1 MEDILEK
8 KLAEAEE
15 KEENAQYVTFTI
27 EEETYGVDV
36 LKVEGIIGMT
46 QITHVPH
53 SLKFMKGVINLR
65 GSVVPVVDMRIKFNM
80 DVKEYDQFTVI
91 LIVVVKGRQIGMVVD
106 AVSDVMAIP
115 VGQIQETPHFSTKI
129 ETDYIKGIGNIDEQ
143 LIIVL
148 DVDMILSQDELDTLQ
163 TEEQ

>member
-8 KLAEAEE
+8 DQT
-15 KEENAQYVTFTI
+15 ENNEVVDTAQYVTFTI
-27 EEETYGVDV
+27 DEETYGVDV

-53 SLKFMKGVINLR
+53 SLSFMKGVINLR

-80 DVKEYDQFTVI
+80 DTKEYDQFTVI
-91 LIVVVKGRQIGMVVD
+91 LIVVVKGRQIGMIVD
-106 AVSDVMAIP
+106 TVSDVMAIP
-115 VGQIQETPHFSTKI
+115 VEKIQETPHFSTKI
-129 ETDYIKGIGNIDEQ
+129 ETDYIKGIGNIDDQ
-143 LIIVL
+143 LVIVL

-163 TEEQ
+163 AEE